1 LLTADD
7 IRLNIQE
14 LKNELSKCV
23 KCGRCL
29 AECPTYTITRR
40 EGLSAR
46 GKLALL
52 EAELAGEADLARR
65 MKDLLS
71 HCLQCGACGEGCA
84 SDVHADELIQ
94 AGRALAV
101 KDRGLAGMQGLLAR
115 DLMKRGPL
123 TRTALKGRKLFLKNV
138 PPESGLHFRFPL
150 PGLDPE
156 RWLPSL
162 APRPFLDNLP
172 PKHESSAKGPRVALF
187 AGCVANYLHPD
198 TARAAVSVLEAAGA
212 RVHVPSAQVCCG
224 KPAFGAGDTETASD
238 LAQKNLAAFNPDEY
252 DYLVAFCA
260 TCSEQL
266 KGYHR
271 LEGIEARDEWT
282 DRVKDFSEFLVLM
295 NYPAASHEVST
306 GKIRSKGEA
315 SFGELTPNGGLNG
328 LDWRPETGEGEPVRV
343 FYHDPCHLRRKQ
355 NIFEEPRSLL
365 RSLPGVE
372 LVGEDLPPACCGYG
386 GLFNLWHYDLSREIF
401 KKRAETFIP
410 LEPDVIVT
418 SCSGCLLQ
426 FEDNIHR
433 LGLRQKVS
441 SLAEFIASRV
451 PVDGGKTI

>member
-1 LLTADD
+1 LD
-7 IRLNIQE
+7 IQE
-14 LKNELSKCV
+14 VIHELSKCV

-29 AECPTYTITRR
+29 AECPTYLATKR

-52 EAELAGEADLARR
+52 EAEVSGEADLARR

-71 HCLQCGACGEGCA
+71 HCLQCGACAEGCA
-84 SDVHADELIQ
+84 SGVHADELIQ

-101 KDRGLAGMQGLLAR
+101 QDRGIAGIQGLLAR
-115 DLMKRGPL
+115 DVMKRGPL
-123 TRTALKGRKLFLKNV
+123 TRTAIRSRKLFLKNV

-150 PGLDPE
+150 PGLDPD

-162 APRPFLDNLP
+162 APRPFLDNIP
-172 PKHESSAKGPRVALF
+172 AAHESSGKGPRVALF

-198 TARAAVSVLEAAGA
+198 TARAAVSILEAAGA
-212 RVHVPSAQVCCG
+212 QVHIPRIQVCCG
-224 KPAFGAGDTETASD
+224 KPAFGAGDMETAVS
-238 LAQKNLAAFNPDEY
+238 LARKNLAAFNPNEY

-266 KGYHR
+266 KSYHL
-271 LEGIEARDEWT
+271 LEGIEAPGTWKYRIRDL
-282 DRVKDFSEFLVLM
+282 SEFLVFLDDL
-295 NYPAASHEVST
+295 NT
-306 GKIRSKGEA
+306 GPEAGE
-315 SFGELTPNGGLNG
+315 EK
-328 LDWRPETGEGEPVRV
+328 PVRV

-355 NIFEEPRSLL
+355 GIYKEPRILL
-365 RSLPGVE
+365 KSLPGVE

-401 KKRAETFIP
+401 QKRVDAFIP
-410 LEPDVIVT
+410 LDPDVIVT

-433 LGLRQKVS
+433 LGLRQKIS

-451 PVDGGKTI
+451 SLTYKNNSD